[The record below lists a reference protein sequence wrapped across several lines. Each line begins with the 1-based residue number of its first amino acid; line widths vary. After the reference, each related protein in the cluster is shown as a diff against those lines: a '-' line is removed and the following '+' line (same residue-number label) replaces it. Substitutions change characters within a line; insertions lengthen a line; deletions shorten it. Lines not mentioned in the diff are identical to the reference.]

1 MQTIKLQNKKALN
14 LSKPN
19 IMGILN
25 VTPDSFSDGNKFNH
39 IDKALFHTEEMIKAG
54 ADIIDIGGESTRP
67 DADSV
72 SISEELDRVL
82 PIVEKI
88 ISNFDILVSVD
99 TSKPEV
105 MEGSLKLGS
114 DIINDVRAL
123 TLEGA
128 LDVVSIYDPV
138 VILMHMLA
146 EPHNMQKI
154 AKSGK
159 AYNNVVFDIK
169 EYLKSRADVCLKAGI
184 NKENIIL
191 DPGFGFGKTFEDN
204 ANLLNNLRD
213 IENLGYPIA
222 VGLSRKSMIA
232 HALGKEYT
240 IDKRLYP
247 SVAMA
252 VMSVLNGAKI
262 IRVHDVKPTVEACNM
277 AYKIIQMSVSE

>member
-1 MQTIKLQNKKALN
+1 MQIINLQNKKALD
-14 LSKPN
+14 LSRPN

-25 VTPDSFSDGNKFNH
+25 VTPDSFSDGNKYNN
-39 IDKALFHTEEMIKAG
+39 IDKALFHAEEMIKEG

-67 DADSV
+67 NANRV
-72 SISEELDRVL
+72 SINEELDRVL

-88 ISNFDILVSVD
+88 ISRFDILVSID

-105 MEGSLKLGS
+105 MDGSLKLGAN
-114 DIINDVRAL
+114 IINDVRAL
-123 TLEGA
+123 TLNGSLEVA
-128 LDVVSIYDPV
+128 SKYNPI

-146 EPHNMQKI
+146 EPKDMQKEV
-154 AKSGK
+154 KLNK
-159 AYNNVVFDIK
+159 AYNNVVCDIK
-169 EYLKSRADVCLKAGI
+169 EYLKSRADACLKAGI
-184 NKENIIL
+184 SKENIIL

-204 ANLLNNLRD
+204 ANLLNNLKN
-213 IENLGYPIA
+213 ILNLGYPLT

-240 IDKRLYP
+240 ADKRLYP

-262 IRVHDVKPTVEACNM
+262 IRVHDIKPTVEAC
-277 AYKIIQMSVSE
+277 KIAFKITQMSASE